1 VNFEVPNPNASGK
14 IFADLTTVGVVRFQ
28 IGFAARVDLQR
39 AIGPWPLAGLAEPA
53 GAALKLSTVL
63 RTIGDVFDGE
73 FNPLTDVG
81 ESRLVGLEAL
91 TNAFENFVQ
100 VDHEGEHE
108 HKPLT
113 LHLHLQLHKRESSTL
128 STALRER
135 QARAFRAFFQ
145 PQDRGI
151 AAQRTHEI
159 HL

>member
-1 VNFEVPNPNASGK
+1 LAHGPLLVLLN
-14 IFADLTTVGVVRFQ
+14 L
-28 IGFAARVDLQR
+28 R
-39 AIGPWPLAGLAEPA
+39 AL
-53 GAALKLSTVL
+53 LSSFPQFC
-63 RTIGDVFDGE
+63 TIGDVFDGE
-73 FNPLTDVG
+73 LNPLTDVG

-113 LHLHLQLHKRESSTL
+113 LNLHLQLHKRESSTL

-151 AAQRTHEI
+151 AAQRVHARDPPLTP
-159 HL
+159 

>member
-1 VNFEVPNPNASGK
+1 LAHGPLLVLLN
-14 IFADLTTVGVVRFQ
+14 L
-28 IGFAARVDLQR
+28 R
-39 AIGPWPLAGLAEPA
+39 AL
-53 GAALKLSTVL
+53 LSSFPQFC
-63 RTIGDVFDGE
+63 TIGDVFDGE
-73 FNPLTDVG
+73 LNPLTDFG

-113 LHLHLQLHKRESSTL
+113 LNLHLQLHKRESSGSTL

-151 AAQRTHEI
+151 AAQRTQEI